1 MTQAPVSRSPSWG
14 STTKLVVAFTMV
26 AVIAGL
32 IIQFRGIIAP
42 LLMALILAYLLN
54 PIAGFLQRTLRM
66 SWGLSVGLIYLL
78 LLLLLL
84 GMLTL
89 GGLGLVQQIESLVGI
104 VRAGLS
110 SLPDLIESLS
120 GQTFQIGPFQ
130 LDFRRLDLSQ
140 LSSQLLGIIRP
151 VLGSTGTLV
160 GSMAAGAAQF
170 LGWSLFVLLIS
181 YFVLAESGSVRG
193 ALVPL
198 DVPGYSDDIRRLGR
212 ELSHIW
218 NAFLRGQIIVFFLAT
233 AAYTVVLTVL
243 GVHYALAIAFLAGL
257 ARFVP
262 YVGNIVSWTT
272 LGLVAYFQQSNI
284 FGLAPLSYALLAIGL
299 ALLIDQ
305 IFDNFVTPRII
316 AQALRVHPAAV
327 LIAALV
333 FANLIGLLGVVVA
346 APILATVALIWRY
359 IVRKMLDLDPWPPGQ
374 SLPPQPR
381 PAQMLARFRRL
392 FRERPR
398 NQSQV
403 TSQAPAAGDREDRK
417 EN

>member
-1 MTQAPVSRSPSWG
+1 
-14 STTKLVVAFTMV
+14 MV

-54 PIAGFLQRTLRM
+54 PVAGFLQRTLRM
-66 SWGLSVGLIYLL
+66 SWGLSVGLIYIL

-84 GMLTL
+84 GILTL

-104 VRAGLS
+104 VRTGLS

-130 LDFRRLDLSQ
+130 LDLRRLDLSQ

-181 YFVLAESGSVRG
+181 YFVLAESGDVRG

-212 ELSHIW
+212 ELSRIW

-233 AAYTVVLTVL
+233 AAYTIVLTIL

-272 LGLVAYFQQSNI
+272 LGLVAYFQQSNV
-284 FGLAPLSYALLAIGL
+284 FGLSPLAYALLAIGL
-299 ALLIDQ
+299 AWLIDQ

-359 IVRKMLDLDPWPPGQ
+359 IVRKMLDLDPWPPGE

-381 PAQMLARFRRL
+381 PAQMLAQFRRL
-392 FRERPR
+392 IRERPR
-398 NQSQV
+398 KQSKDL
-403 TSQAPAAGDREDRK
+403 SQAPAAGDREGQK
-417 EN
+417 EP